1 MCKSCFTCLFMILF
15 LSTWACAQNEQY
27 RLSLDFGNRW
37 KAGFSGNEDL
47 YRSQLDLGE
56 GPKLFSGVLSIF
68 APNNSN
74 RFFDRLELRMNS
86 WGGEPYN
93 TARVRAVKTGIYE
106 LRFDYQNVAY
116 FNSVPFFANP
126 LFEQGNLE
134 SQHQFDISQRFAR
147 VELTLRPGKRVS
159 PFVAYQRTGRQGPA
173 LTTLRADGD
182 EFLTRLAVDTH
193 SDDLN
198 FGVNFTA
205 SQFSLRLE
213 QGFRWY
219 RDTSTFLSPGF
230 QSGNSDRPIFGRD
243 VVLDNYQGTNDVE
256 GTIPFSTAVGVYQPF
271 DTLLLRGKV
280 SYSMA
285 DVNSNFSEVIDGTF
299 FSFPLSAFYQG
310 AEQQARG
317 AVKRPNL
324 FGDFSATW
332 QPFERLRI
340 LERLT
345 IRRSHVSGSAQI
357 QNAFLNVDPLLQPG
371 IIDRLETSSLV
382 DTFLS
387 RNLTIQ
393 ELQGIFYL
401 SPQFSVRAGHRF
413 EHKEI
418 ELQERF
424 AWNRNILILGT
435 AYEFS
440 ARNTL
445 ALEYELGRTDQPI
458 FRTDVVDFYRLRLRG
473 RLHPTESLQVS
484 GSVTLFDHDNDIP
497 EIDFTSRQRSYAL
510 QFTYTPVPRIS
521 ISGGY
526 ERRDMDTDLLFIVP
540 QTFLPDRS
548 IYSERGDYANLFL
561 SWLLVHNTRLNLGY
575 SVWGTVG
582 NFPMNTHQ
590 PMASL
595 EIPLGKRL
603 VAYGQW
609 NYYDYKEK
617 VSLQPQQ
624 YQTHLVVLGFR
635 VVLES
640 DQ

>member
-198 FGVNFTA
+198 FGVSFTA

-230 QSGNSDRPIFGRD
+230 QGGNSDRPIFGRD
-243 VVLDNYQGTNDVE
+243 VVLNNYQGSNDVE

-285 DVNSNFSEVIDGTF
+285 DVNSSFSEVIDGTF
-299 FSFPLSAFYQG
+299 FSFPLQAFYQG
-310 AEQQARG
+310 SEQQALG
-317 AVKRPNL
+317 AAKRPNL
-324 FGDFSATW
+324 FGDVSVTW

-340 LERLT
+340 LERLN

-371 IIDRLETSSLV
+371 IIDRLETSSFL

-387 RNLTIQ
+387 RNSTSQ
-393 ELQGIFYL
+393 ELQGIFYV
-401 SPQFSVRAGHRF
+401 SRQFSVRAGHRF
-413 EHKEI
+413 EHKEVQ
-418 ELQERF
+418 LPERF
-424 AWNRNILILGT
+424 AWDRNVLILGT
-435 AYEFS
+435 TYEFS

-445 ALEYELGRTDQPI
+445 ALEYELGRTDQAI

-473 RLHPTESLQVS
+473 RFHPMESLQMS
-484 GSVTLFDHDNDIP
+484 GSVTMFDHDNDIP
-497 EIDFTSRQRSYAL
+497 EIDLTSRQRNYTL
-510 QFTYTPVPRIS
+510 QFTYTPLPRIS
-521 ISGGY
+521 VSGAY
-526 ERRDMDTDLLFIVP
+526 ERSNIDSDLLFTVP
-540 QTFLPDRS
+540 QDFQTDRS
-548 IYSERGDYANLFL
+548 IYAERGDYANLFL
-561 SWLLVHNTRLNLGY
+561 SLLLRNARLDVGY

-582 NFPMNTHQ
+582 NFPLNYHQ
-590 PMASL
+590 PMARL
-595 EIPLGKRL
+595 EVPLGERFI
-603 VAYGQW
+603 AYGQW

-617 VSLQPQQ
+617 VSLFPQE

-635 VVLES
+635 VVL
-640 DQ
+640 DGQ

>member
-1 MCKSCFTCLFMILF
+1 MRKRCFTSLFLVLF
-15 LSTWACAQNEQY
+15 LSTWAYAQNEQY

-56 GPKLFSGVLSIF
+56 GPKLFSGVFSIF

-93 TARVRAVKTGIYE
+93 TARVRAVKAGIYE

-159 PFVAYQRTGRQGPA
+159 PFVAYQRTSRQGPA
-173 LTTLRADGD
+173 LTTLRTDGN
-182 EFLTRLAVDTH
+182 EFLTRLDVDTH

-219 RDTSTFLSPGF
+219 RDTSPFLAPGF
-230 QSGNSDRPIFGRD
+230 QEGNSSRPVFGRD
-243 VVLDNYQGTNDVE
+243 IVLNNYAGQNDVE
-256 GTIPFSTAVGVYQPF
+256 GTIPFSTAVGVYHPF
-271 DTLLLRGKV
+271 DSLLLRGKV
-280 SYSMA
+280 SYSMG
-285 DVNSNFSEVIDGTF
+285 DVNSNFSDAIDGTF
-299 FSFPLSAFYQG
+299 FSFPLQAFYQG
-310 AEQQARG
+310 QEKQALGR
-317 AVKRPNL
+317 AKRPNL
-324 FGDFSATW
+324 FGDFSVTW
-332 QPFERLRI
+332 QPFKRFRI
-340 LERLT
+340 LESLN

-357 QNAFLNVDPLLQPG
+357 ENAFLNVDPLFQPG
-371 IIDRLETSSLV
+371 IIPRLETSSLL

-393 ELQGIFYL
+393 ELQGVFYL
-401 SPQFSVRAGHRF
+401 SPRFSVRAGHRF
-413 EHKEI
+413 EHKEVGLS
-418 ELQERF
+418 EDF
-424 AWNRNILILGT
+424 AYDRNVLILGT

-440 ARNTL
+440 ARSTI

-458 FRTDVVDFYRLRLRG
+458 FRTDVVDFDRLRLRG
-473 RLHPTESLQVS
+473 RFHPFDSLQLS
-484 GSVTLFDHDNDIP
+484 GSVTLFDNNNDIP
-497 EIDFTSRQRSYAL
+497 EIDLTSRQRSYTL
-510 QFTYTPVPRIS
+510 QFTYTPVARIS
-521 ISGGY
+521 ISGAY
-526 ERRDMDTDLLFIVP
+526 ERSELDSDLLFIIP
-540 QTFLPDRS
+540 QSFQPDRS
-548 IYSERGDYANLFL
+548 IYAERSDYANLFV
-561 SWLLVHNTRLNLGY
+561 SLLLLRNARLDVGY
-575 SVWGTVG
+575 SGSGTVG
-582 NFPMNTHQ
+582 NFPMNYHQ
-590 PMASL
+590 PMARL
-595 EIPLGKRL
+595 EIPLGERFI
-603 VAYGQW
+603 AYGQW
-609 NYYDYKEK
+609 NYHDYKEK
-617 VSLQPQQ
+617 VSLLPQS

-635 VVLES
+635 VELDS
-640 DQ
+640 Q

>member
-1 MCKSCFTCLFMILF
+1 M
-15 LSTWACAQNEQY
+15 
-27 RLSLDFGNRW
+27 
-37 KAGFSGNEDL
+37 
-47 YRSQLDLGE
+47 
-56 GPKLFSGVLSIF
+56 
-68 APNNSN
+68 
-74 RFFDRLELRMNS
+74 
-86 WGGEPYN
+86 
-93 TARVRAVKTGIYE
+93 
-106 LRFDYQNVAY
+106 
-116 FNSVPFFANP
+116 
-126 LFEQGNLE
+126 
-134 SQHQFDISQRFAR
+134 
-147 VELTLRPGKRVS
+147 
-159 PFVAYQRTGRQGPA
+159 
-173 LTTLRADGD
+173 
-182 EFLTRLAVDTH
+182 
-193 SDDLN
+193 
-198 FGVNFTA
+198 
-205 SQFSLRLE
+205 
-213 QGFRWY
+213 
-219 RDTSTFLSPGF
+219 
-230 QSGNSDRPIFGRD
+230 
-243 VVLDNYQGTNDVE
+243 
-256 GTIPFSTAVGVYQPF
+256 YQPF

-393 ELQGIFYL
+393 ELQGIFYV

-561 SWLLVHNTRLNLGY
+561 SLLLVHNARLNLGY

-595 EIPLGKRL
+595 EIPLGERL

-624 YQTHLVVLGFR
+624 YQTHLVILGFR

>member
-1 MCKSCFTCLFMILF
+1 MGKRCFTSLFLVLF
-15 LSTWACAQNEQY
+15 LSTWAYAQNEQY
-27 RLSLDFGNRW
+27 RLKLDFGNRW
-37 KAGFSGNEDL
+37 KAGFSGNENL
-47 YRSQLDLGE
+47 YRSQVDLGE
-56 GPKLFSGVLSIF
+56 GPKLFSGELSIF

-74 RFFDRLELRMNS
+74 RFFDRLVLRMNS

-93 TARVRAVKTGIYE
+93 TARVRAVKAGIYE

-147 VELTLRPGKRVS
+147 LELILRPGKRIS

-230 QSGNSDRPIFGRD
+230 QGGNSDRPIFGRD

-256 GTIPFSTAVGVYQPF
+256 GTIPFSTAAGVYQPF

-310 AEQQARG
+310 AEQQALG
-317 AVKRPNL
+317 AAKRPNL
-324 FGDFSATW
+324 FGDVSATW

-340 LERLT
+340 LERLN

-357 QNAFLNVDPLLQPG
+357 QNAFLNVEPLLQPG
-371 IIDRLETSSLV
+371 SIDRLETSTLL

-387 RNLTIQ
+387 RNSTIQ
-393 ELQGIFYL
+393 ELQGVIYL
-401 SPQFSVRAGHRF
+401 SPTFSVRAGHRF

-418 ELQERF
+418 ELPERF
-424 AWNRNILILGT
+424 AWKRNVLILGS

-473 RLHPTESLQVS
+473 RFHPTESLQMS
-484 GSVTLFDHDNDIP
+484 GSVTLFDHDNDLP
-497 EIDFTSRQRSYAL
+497 EIDLTSRQRNYTL
-510 QFTYTPVPRIS
+510 QFTYTPLPRFS
-521 ISGGY
+521 ISGAY
-526 ERRDMDTDLLFIVP
+526 ERSNIESDLLLIVP
-540 QTFLPDRS
+540 QDFQTDRS
-548 IYSERGDYANLFL
+548 IYAERGDYANLFL
-561 SWLLVHNTRLNLGY
+561 SLLLLRNARLDVGY
-575 SVWGTVG
+575 TVWGTVG
-582 NFPMNTHQ
+582 NSPMNFHQ

-595 EIPLGKRL
+595 ELPIGERL
-603 VAYGQW
+603 TAYGQW

-617 VSLQPQQ
+617 VSLFPQE

-635 VVLES
+635 VVL
-640 DQ
+640 DGQ